1 VLRAVAFTPAVRGYP
16 GGIADMAAEQDDLA
30 AGDLLDGGSWAGG
43 PATEAAPSAGPAV
56 AATALGTSV
65 WQQSVAAWQDAGI
78 DWLRE
83 MHPGPSAEDRAAAEA
98 DLQHTEP
105 IPVVPAFEPPGQ
117 DAAAGQA
124 EEAVDE
130 DLVVLSATETTA
142 APGESAAAGTGS
154 VAAGTAPG
162 QNAAGVDDDVI
173 MLRDAG
179 AAAAT
184 GQEEAGN
191 TDAGAGSGLA
201 AAGAGTN
208 PAAART
214 GAQAAAAQTRAAPDA
229 APRRPGRSGPSR
241 RVIIVAAATS
251 VVLVAGTVTGI
262 VIARSGGRSGPT
274 FGLVTPYPAA
284 TLAAGDFAAPAAG
297 PGVPPSLTGIA
308 GAGKT
313 IVAVGSQGAAS
324 LSLPLILLSRDGG
337 QTWAR
342 TALRPGGVTPGPGA
356 VPVLVTRG
364 RNRWLA
370 LGPQAA
376 WTSATGGAWEAAPGP
391 PMLPGDKILG
401 LTRTQS
407 GFLAVGENI
416 PGPVGSGVPS
426 PVLWTSATGRSWQR
440 KSGAALTLGA
450 NGGLDAG
457 GGSMG
462 SLRWA
467 AYRGGV
473 IIVGGEIS
481 RPVVEHRGK
490 RKIIVNAQSP
500 GLWRSANNGGT
511 WHLVKVPVDHGA
523 TPGLAGLAATGSA
536 FVVIRPGR
544 TRTGRRDAVAYTSVA
559 GSVWRYAGRLV
570 AGRRAPLHVLTVSA
584 SQLGFVV
591 SGTISGSRVAFVS
604 ATGRGWHKTANQGR
618 STSTTVTGS
627 TVAPGSTVVVT
638 GFRHRPGSR
647 TADTAPYLLLTG
659 TGHAPRRTTVGTSVL
674 AAASTADVAVNSLA
688 GAEGEQVAA
697 GTAGGAPALWW
708 ATADGHWAPGTVS
721 MPAAWHPGSL
731 ASVVHGGSGW
741 LAVGQAGRPARP
753 GLPPPAAVAVTS
765 TDGRTWRPA
774 ASAQQFA
781 APGTALTQAAVGPT
795 AYVVVGSAA
804 GPGGGPDAA
813 AWYSVGLGTWIRA
826 SVGTGG
832 AIAPGPAGKM
842 LAVTADRSGFAAVG
856 SAGNTPEVWISR
868 TGSSWQPTAL
878 PLPPGTASA
887 VLTRVAAVGGRVVAV
902 GTAATHAAATNAP
915 AGSPA
920 AGSPTA
926 GSVPFAAASTDGGRH
941 WHETVLARPAGPA
954 AVTALTAAGRGF
966 VAAGLTGQ
974 PGAQAML
981 IWWSPDGRSWQRGRP
996 VAGPLPGRGVQQM
1009 TALTARSGLLTG
1021 AGYAVTQSGEQP
1033 IRWQA
1038 RYR

>member
-1 VLRAVAFTPAVRGYP
+1 MPGGAVVSTNGPGRGITLSPPPIPPGRVLRAVAFTPAVRGYP
-16 GGIADMAAEQDDLA
+16 GGIADMAAEQDDLT
-30 AGDLLDGGSWAGG
+30 AGDLLDGGGSWAGA
-43 PATEAAPSAGPAV
+43 PTAEAAAGAGPGAGS
-56 AATALGTSV
+56 AAAAPGLATSV
-65 WQQSVAAWQDAGI
+65 WQQSVAAWQEAGI

-83 MHPGPSAEDRAAAEA
+83 TPPGSSAEDRAAAEA

-105 IPVVPAFEPPGQ
+105 IPVVPSFDQPDQAV
-117 DAAAGQA
+117 AAGRA
-124 EEAVDE
+124 EDAVDE

-142 APGESAAAGTGS
+142 APSESATAAAGTGS

-173 MLRDAG
+173 VLRDAG
-179 AAAAT
+179 
-184 GQEEAGN
+184 
-191 TDAGAGSGLA
+191 SA
-201 AAGAGTN
+201 AAGR
-208 PAAART
+208 AAARR
-214 GAQAAAAQTRAAPDA
+214 GA
-229 APRRPGRSGPSR
+229 

-262 VIARSGGRSGPT
+262 AIARSGGRSRPT
-274 FGLVTPYPAA
+274 FGLVTPYTAA

-297 PGVPPSLTGIA
+297 RGVPPSLTGIA

-324 LSLPLILLSRDGG
+324 LSLPLILVSRDGG
-337 QTWAR
+337 QTWAPA
-342 TALRPGGVTPGPGA
+342 TLRPGSVAPGPGA
-356 VPVLVTRG
+356 APVLVTRG

-370 LGPQAA
+370 LGPQSA
-376 WTSATGGAWEAAPGP
+376 WTSATGGAWQAAPGP

-416 PGPVGSGVPS
+416 PGPAGSGVPS
-426 PVLWTSATGRSWQR
+426 PVLWTSATGQAWQR

-450 NGGLDAG
+450 SGGLDAG
-457 GGSMG
+457 GGSMV

-467 AYRGGV
+467 AYRGGA

-490 RKIIVNAQSP
+490 RKIIVNAESP
-500 GLWRSANNGGT
+500 GLWRSGNNGVT
-511 WHLVKVPVDHGA
+511 WHPVKVPADHGA
-523 TPGLAGLAATGSA
+523 TAGLAGLAATGSA

-544 TRTGRRDAVAYTSVA
+544 TRTGRRDAVAYVSVA

-591 SGTISGSRVAFVS
+591 SGTIPGSRVAFVS

-618 STSTTVTGS
+618 STSTAVTGS
-627 TVAPGSTVVVT
+627 TVAPGSTVVVA

-659 TGHAPRRTTVGTSVL
+659 AGPAARRTTVGASVL
-674 AAASTADVAVNSLA
+674 AEASTADVTVNSLA
-688 GAEGEQVAA
+688 GAGGEQVAA
-697 GTAGGAPALWW
+697 GTADGAPALWW
-708 ATADGHWAPGTVS
+708 ATTDGHWAPGTVLL
-721 MPAAWHPGSL
+721 PAARRPGSL

-741 LAVGQAGRPARP
+741 LAVGQAGLPAQP
-753 GLPPPAAVAVTS
+753 GLPPPTAVAVTS
-765 TDGRTWRPA
+765 ADGRTWRPA

-804 GPGGGPDAA
+804 GPGGGPAAA
-813 AWYSVGLGTWIRA
+813 AWYSVGLGTWTRA
-826 SVGTGG
+826 TVGTGG
-832 AIAPGPAGKM
+832 ASAPGPAGQM

-856 SAGNTPEVWISR
+856 SAGNVPAVWVSR
-868 TGSSWQPTAL
+868 TGSSWQPIAL

-902 GTAATHAAATNAP
+902 GTAATHAAA
-915 AGSPA
+915 GSPA
-920 AGSPTA
+920 A
-926 GSVPFAAASTDGGRH
+926 GSVPFAAASSDGGRH
-941 WHETVLARPAGPA
+941 WHETVLAGPAGPA
-954 AVTALTAAGRGF
+954 AVTALTAAGGGF
-966 VAAGLTGQ
+966 VATGVTGQ

-981 IWWSPDGRSWQRGRP
+981 IWWSPGGLSWQHGRP

-1009 TALTARSGLLTG
+1009 TALTARGGVLTG